1 MPIGNCNYINA
12 LKLCWKT
19 HLNAWHTNAPPGGK
33 MGGGK
38 WKSGKVATLGL
49 RPSVCCCL
57 SVCHLALIINNI
69 INHLQQLRLSV
80 LVSMISRRVLNALEI
95 NICNKIISY
104 YTNLN
109 TTKWS
114 YKNIFKRTV
123 MDNFK
128 TEKYLSKQYNIISI
142 IFIPLI
148 SPCVDS
154 SSLSLSLGNCW
165 Q

>member
-1 MPIGNCNYINA
+1 
-12 LKLCWKT
+12 
-19 HLNAWHTNAPPGGK
+19 

-95 NICNKIISY
+95 NMRKIILSQ

-109 TTKWS
+109 NTKLS
-114 YKNIFKRTV
+114 LKIIFKRTV
-123 MDNFK
+123 MLKFK
-128 TEKYLSKQYNIISI
+128 TENFFFLN
-142 IFIPLI
+142 FITLL
-148 SPCVDS
+148 V
-154 SSLSLSLGNCW
+154 LF
-165 Q
+165 

>member
-1 MPIGNCNYINA
+1 
-12 LKLCWKT
+12 
-19 HLNAWHTNAPPGGK
+19 

-95 NICNKIISY
+95 NICYKIIFQ
-104 YTNLN
+104 YTILN
-109 TTKWS
+109 STKYQLKTFS
-114 YKNIFKRTV
+114 KGLLCTISRLKNICQ
-123 MDNFK
+123 N
-128 TEKYLSKQYNIISI
+128 NITLFVLFLCRK
-142 IFIPLI
+142 IFILI
-148 SPCVDS
+148 IKYFVLHIHLKSKWFTDRT
-154 SSLSLSLGNCW
+154 
-165 Q
+165 

>member
-1 MPIGNCNYINA
+1 
-12 LKLCWKT
+12 
-19 HLNAWHTNAPPGGK
+19 

-69 INHLQQLRLSV
+69 INHLQQLRLCV

-95 NICNKIISY
+95 NICNCIIISQ

-109 TTKWS
+109 TTKLS
-114 YKNIFKRTV
+114 YKNIFKRSV
-123 MDNFK
+123 MHHYK
-128 TEKYLSKQYNIISI
+128 TEKYFSKLFNIISI
-142 IFIPLI
+142 IFMQKNLYLNYKRFCITYTLKK
-148 SPCVDS
+148 
-154 SSLSLSLGNCW
+154 
-165 Q
+165 